1 MEIKESKML
10 DEIILGH
17 NQFFGVN
24 HLVAQAGNQREAY
37 FSDVSRIMDIIKF
50 CYEQDVRGL
59 MMSTHERATLVTEE
73 IIKEKENLGDLGV
86 YLLVPYVAKYIKQA
100 NEKGLVNI
108 VRDSLSGT
116 SFGEKF
122 SMFMRGGMGI
132 ITKDVRKML
141 TAMMDFE
148 IAPFRELNLRAI
160 FLHDV
165 MTDLILGWQMADV
178 LELYYNHIQ
187 EKYNTT
193 PAFCTKNL
201 PRLMQLLE
209 KTSIRNPLIM
219 ASINK
224 VGYQVSPSR
233 EAFEACL
240 ENYDLQLL
248 AMSTLAA
255 GYLKPREAYEYLYS
269 LPKIDSVVVGL
280 SKKDHAI
287 ETFTEI
293 RTQIEKRQAR
303 VNGAN
308 LRDAEVETERA

>member
-1 MEIKESKML
+1 ML
-10 DEIILGH
+10 DKIILGH

-24 HLVAQAGNQREAY
+24 HLVANLGNQKEAY
-37 FSDVSRIMDIIKF
+37 FSDVERIMDIIEF
-50 CYEQDVRGL
+50 SYDQGVQGL
-59 MMSTHERATLVTEE
+59 MMSTHERAVFVSDE
-73 IIKEKENLGDLGV
+73 IQKRHERLSDLGV

-108 VRDSLSGT
+108 VKDSLGGT

-122 SMFMRGGMGI
+122 SMFMRGGIGL
-132 ITKDVRKML
+132 ITKDIRKMI
-141 TAMMDFE
+141 TALMDFE
-148 IAPFRELNLRAI
+148 IAPFRGLNLRAI

-178 LELYYNHIQ
+178 LELYYDHIK
-187 EKYNTT
+187 EKYGTT

-201 PRLMQLLE
+201 PKLMQLLE
-209 KTSIRNPLIM
+209 KTHIQNPLIM

-224 VGYQVSPSR
+224 AGYQVSPSR
-233 EAFEACL
+233 EAFEDCL
-240 ENYDLQLL
+240 KEYDLQLL

-255 GYLKPREAYEYLYS
+255 GYLKPKEAYEYLYS

-293 RTQIEKRQAR
+293 HSQIEKRAAKH
-303 VNGAN
+303 NGAN
-308 LRDAEVETERA
+308 VADKHITTETV